1 MLSPSLFNLNLKTDE
16 SSHDDGG
23 VGVGAEGVGA
33 VGVGAVGVGA
43 EGVGAVGVGAV
54 GVGAVGVGA
63 VGVGAGAFEGE
74 EEITLAVGLFVGE
87 DDDATGAAVGEAG
100 FAVGILYS
108 V

>member
-63 VGVGAGAFEGE
+63 GAFEGE